1 MEDQKNE
8 PIDNPQDSGNKNRG
22 ISLSGR
28 KIFFTLLLL
37 VVVLTMYIG
46 TYYKIVHYGP

>member
-1 MEDQKNE
+1 MEEQKNASS
-8 PIDNPQDSGNKNRG
+8 DNSKKGSGKN
-22 ISLSGR
+22 LTGR

-37 VVVLTMYIG
+37 IVVLTMYIG